1 MEFIGKNT
9 SYIYYTFRS
18 YLLHVISFLKFY
30 NDMKRLQ
37 LILLA
42 VIVNM
47 NLLSGQDS
55 TQVQSWT
62 LEQCIDYA
70 LEQNIQVRQTML
82 TNLSNKLNI
91 EQAKGQQLPSLN
103 ASVNYN
109 VSWSNTEDAT
119 TGESS
124 YTNAQNNNYGLN
136 SNVTLYNSRR
146 LNNLVKQAELD
157 MEAGIYDSEAIK
169 ETVTLNILDAYLQVI
184 FYNENVDNA
193 EKQLEATDEQTSY
206 AQERLNSGLI
216 SRSDYLQVK
225 SQLASE
231 KLNLI
236 NAKSQLAIAKVNLM
250 QMMLLPVNT
259 DFEISYPALEADV
272 NQNLSPDPSEVY
284 ALSAQIRPALKSAE
298 LQKESAALNEKISKA
313 SYYPTLSAN
322 AGLSTGYYNSLDQTY
337 ANQLNDRLTPTVGLT
352 LSIPIFQNKQVK
364 TNVAKARINY
374 QSAELQEIDTQN
386 NLRMNI
392 EQICVDVRISQLEY
406 DASNEQY
413 ESNAES
419 YSLAEEKYK
428 NGLMN
433 SVDFIFEK
441 NNMTQAESSF
451 LQSKYKL
458 LFNYKILDFYRG
470 QPITL

>member
-1 MEFIGKNT
+1 
-9 SYIYYTFRS
+9 
-18 YLLHVISFLKFY
+18 
-30 NDMKRLQ
+30 MKRLQ

-42 VIVNM
+42 VIVNI
-47 NLLSGQDS
+47 NLLFGQDS
-55 TQVQSWT
+55 TQVHSWT

-70 LEQNIQVRQTML
+70 LSQNIQVRQTML
-82 TNLSNKLNI
+82 TNLSNKYNI

-103 ASVNYN
+103 ASVSYN
-109 VSWSNTEDAT
+109 VSWQNTEDAT
-119 TGESS
+119 TGESEFS
-124 YTNAQNNNYGLN
+124 NSQNNNYGVN
-136 SNVTLYNSRR
+136 SNVTLYNYGR
-146 LNNLVKQAELD
+146 LNNLIKQAKLD
-157 MEAGIYDSEAIK
+157 MEAGVYNSEAVK

-184 FYNENVDNA
+184 FYTENVDNSQQ
-193 EKQLEATDEQTSY
+193 QLNATEEQANF
-206 AQERLNSGLI
+206 AQERLTSGLI

-225 SQLASE
+225 SQMATE

-236 NAKSQLAIAKVNLM
+236 NAQSQLAIAKVNLM
-250 QMMLLPVNT
+250 QMMLLPVT
-259 DFEISYPALEADV
+259 PDFEITYPKLNEEV
-272 NQNLSPDPSEVY
+272 NQQLSPNPAEVY
-284 ALSAQIRPALKSAE
+284 AISAQIRPALKNAE

-313 SYYPTLSAN
+313 SYFPTLSAN
-322 AGLSTGYYNSLDQTY
+322 AGLSTGYYNTLDQTY
-337 ANQLNDRLTPTVGLT
+337 ANQLNDRFTPNVGLT

-374 QSAELQEIDTQN
+374 QSAELQEQDTQN

-406 DASNEQY
+406 EASLEQY
-413 ESNAES
+413 QANEES

-458 LFNYKILDFYRG
+458 LFNYKILDFYMG
-470 QPITL
+470 QAITL